1 MVFYEFPQD
10 FKELEPEKGFLVRV
24 VCGENLMFSHVN
36 LDPHSTASLHIHPQE
51 QMGIIL
57 EGEFEMTIGDE
68 TKLLQKG
75 DMYRVPP
82 NITHG
87 GLTHNEPALILDV
100 FSPPREQY
108 K

>member
-1 MVFYEFPQD
+1 MFYDFPQD
-10 FKELEPEKGFLVRV
+10 FKALEPAPGFLVRV
-24 VCGENLMFSHVN
+24 VWGQLIMFSHVT
-36 LDPHSTASLHIHPQE
+36 LQSHSEAPLHSHSEE

-68 TKLLQKG
+68 TKLLRKR
-75 DMYRVPP
+75 DMYLVPP

-87 GLTHNEPALILDV
+87 GFAHTEQTVILDA
-100 FSPPREQY
+100 FSPPREAY